1 MTILKNIGFGEVSPV
16 LRAARELHGEITA
29 AADEIERTR
38 HLPEHIAA
46 SLKDAGVF
54 GMAMPRAWGG
64 PELDPLTQL
73 EVLET
78 LAMADGSVGW
88 CTMINCDSG
97 YMSAFLEQDV
107 ARAMYPDITVAT
119 GASATPLGT
128 AARVPGGYRVSG
140 RFPFCSGIHHCEW
153 MFVGCIVTEDGA
165 PCRNEDGVPETRQCF
180 LSRTEFDILDTWHT
194 MGLRGTGSND
204 VAVND
209 VFVEEPRTFSFQDP
223 ALIKRSEPLYAFPLM
238 FLAKAPG
245 PALGI
250 ARHAVDHFIAE
261 APGRT
266 GRRYLSGDRLEDLKP
281 LAESVQVQDVAARAD
296 AMVSAARAHAFQVVG
311 ELWETLI
318 EKREL
323 SARLQSRF
331 RTLYPHVLGAC
342 VDAVQLVCKA
352 AGGKAVYNGVL
363 ERCLRDVLAMNQ
375 HIIGADRH
383 YEAAGRFLFGLD
395 PLMPLL

>member
-1 MTILKNIGFGEVSPV
+1 MTILKNIDFHEVSPI

-29 AADEIERTR
+29 AADEIEQTR

-73 EVLET
+73 EVLEA
-78 LAMADGSVGW
+78 LAMADGSVSW
-88 CTMINCDSG
+88 CAMINCDSG
-97 YMSAFLEQDV
+97 YMSAFLDQEF

-119 GASATPLGT
+119 GASATPSGV

-153 MFVGCIVTEDGA
+153 MFVGCVVSEDGA
-165 PCRNEDGVPETRQCF
+165 LCRNENGVPETRQCF
-180 LSRTEFDILDTWHT
+180 LNRTEFDIVDTWHT
-194 MGLRGTGSND
+194 MGMRGTGSND

-223 ALIKRSEPLYAFPLM
+223 ALVKRSGPLYAFPLM
-238 FLAKAPG
+238 FLGKATG

-261 APGRT
+261 APRRK
-266 GRRYLSGDRLEDLKP
+266 GRRYLLGDHMEEPKP
-281 LAESVQVQDVAARAD
+281 LAASVQVQDAVARRRHGLYRARSR
-296 AMVSAARAHAFQVVG
+296 VPGRRRIVG
-311 ELWETLI
+311 
-318 EKREL
+318 
-323 SARLQSRF
+323 
-331 RTLYPHVLGAC
+331 GA
-342 VDAVQLVCKA
+342 
-352 AGGKAVYNGVL
+352 G
-363 ERCLRDVLAMNQ
+363 
-375 HIIGADRH
+375 
-383 YEAAGRFLFGLD
+383 
-395 PLMPLL
+395 